1 MLSLERNSGLF
12 KKKKKK
18 NEADE
23 SQISGGGEGKV
34 EENLEG
40 GWRCEVSCLGHNPAR
55 HCFPQRRHFLKSKSL
70 LGPNVDPVSQ
80 PQRPMRA

>member
-23 SQISGGGEGKV
+23 SQISGGDAGKV
-34 EENLEG
+34 ENLEE
-40 GWRCEVSCLGHNPAR
+40 GWRCEIIQPGSA
-55 HCFPQRRHFLKSKSL
+55 FFLS
-70 LGPNVDPVSQ
+70 GIF
-80 PQRPMRA
+80 